1 MLTSDR
7 VADGE
12 VGDTCATLGEDE
24 EAIAGGLQIEGGV
37 KPGDWLELAA
47 GGPVVEGEEIF
58 IAGASVLGSGDEFT
72 RDDGE
77 GGLVGVVSQEEAA
90 GGDGAAPS
98 AADGAAAEER
108 LRGEAD
114 EDLPDG
120 DLLREAAAGWRR
132 SRS

>member
-12 VGDTCATLGEDE
+12 VGDTLATLGEDE

-47 GGPVVEGEEIF
+47 GGSVIEGEEVF
-58 IAGASVLGSGDEFT
+58 IDEFT

-90 GGDGAAPS
+90 GGDGAAPR

-108 LRGEAD
+108 LWGEAD